1 MYKKKL
7 IIALSSLLA
16 LGRVNN
22 IYAQSPG
29 RSTFQLKAD
38 EVARYERPSVDKRSF
53 HSEAVERLI
62 NKIAP
67 KIKDP
72 KLRRLFVNCYPNT
85 LDTTVQFELVN
96 GRPKT
101 FVITGDIKA
110 MWLRDSSAQVFPY
123 LPLVRED
130 KHLALMIKGLI
141 RKQIECV
148 LLDPYANAFN
158 NEPIGSYWE
167 TDKTQKMDKMLHER
181 KWEIDSLCYVIRL
194 AYHYWLE
201 TGDTSIFDSDWQRAM
216 ELVVKTFKEQ
226 QRKDGL
232 GSYSFMRDGD
242 RASDTHLNNG
252 FGAPVK
258 PNGLIY
264 SAFRPSDDATQYGF
278 LIPSNMF
285 AVVSLKQLV
294 EIGFAT
300 KANQNYIQECR
311 SLAKEVNQA
320 IERHAVVNHP
330 VAGQVYAYEVDGFGN
345 NYCMDDANI
354 PSLLSAPYLGY
365 LSMDN
370 PLYLHTRK
378 LIWSKNNPYF
388 FQGKW
393 GAGVGGPHVGLGQ
406 AWPMSIIM
414 RALTSKNK
422 EEIRECLTIL
432 CHTDAGTGFMHE
444 SFDVENPK
452 KFTRKWFA
460 WANTLFGELIVKVYH
475 NYPELLNETYFSL

>member
-1 MYKKKL
+1 MKKIL
-7 IIALSSLLA
+7 IIALLSLSAVSNSQAQTLKSSQKLA
-16 LGRVNN
+16 KV
-22 IYAQSPG
+22 
-29 RSTFQLKAD
+29 D
-38 EVARYERPSVDKRSF
+38 EVGHYQRPPLEQRSF
-53 HSEAVERLI
+53 HSEAVEKLI
-62 NKIAP
+62 NTIAP
-67 KIKDP
+67 KIKDQ

-85 LDTTVQFELVN
+85 LDTTVQFEMKD
-96 GRPKT
+96 GKPST

-123 LPLVRED
+123 LPLVKED
-130 KHLALMIKGLI
+130 KALALMIKGLI
-141 RKQIECV
+141 RKQIACI

-181 KWEIDSLCYVIRL
+181 KWEIDSLCYPIRL
-194 AYHYWLE
+194 AFFYWYY
-201 TGDTSIFDSDWQRAM
+201 TGDASIFDGDWQKAM
-216 ELVVKTFKEQ
+216 ELIVKTFKEQ
-226 QRKDGL
+226 QRKEGL

-285 AVVSLKQLV
+285 AVVSLDQLAY
-294 EIGFAT
+294 IGRRT
-300 KANQNYIQECR
+300 GGNKAFIQECEG
-311 SLAKEVNQA
+311 LALEVHKA
-320 IERHAVVNHP
+320 IQKYGIVNHP
-330 VAGQVYAYEVDGFGN
+330 VAGKVYAYEVDGFGN
-345 NYCMDDANI
+345 SYCMDDANI
-354 PSLLSAPYLGY
+354 PSLLAAPYLGY
-365 LSMDN
+365 VKENDPVYMR
-370 PLYLHTRK
+370 TRK
-378 LIWSKNNPYF
+378 LIWSKDNPYF

-414 RALTSKNK
+414 RGLTSKDK
-422 EEIRECLTIL
+422 QELRECLTML
-432 CHTDAGTGFMHE
+432 CHTDADTGFMHE
-444 SFDVENPK
+444 SFDVNNPK

-460 WANTLFGELIVKVYH
+460 WANTLFGELILYVYKY
-475 NYPELLNETYFSL
+475 YPELLEETYLS